1 MNSTNNVVSCIVR
14 FFRGGFSNAE
24 RVYVRQVLSKQPLWN
39 HLLNDYKDQR
49 LLMEG
54 PLSNLKESAI
64 QFTKPRKL
72 VNAANPGGRYMS
84 TAMFDARE
92 VLVPG
97 GAYDRRGGGAGSMVG
112 AVPGM
117 VNQDGYSSGPPRRMG
132 GIYSAADP
140 RLFST
145 AATANFPVPVDYIM
159 NFAMPAAYGGM
170 MMPGAGSTA
179 PGGGLGNR
187 GGYGPPPRRGGG
199 PPVSS
204 SRTKS
209 ARYGGQSQTGMG
221 MSDHGPLSASQDA
234 VYSQGPLTQAAMMS
248 QSYGGAFSQHGLG
261 DLSQSDSIYLG
272 GGAVTTDEFRSQA
285 DIMLSQDSTYQGDRA
300 AGFFQSQS
308 LSQPGFFPA
317 SQY

>member
-1 MNSTNNVVSCIVR
+1 M
-14 FFRGGFSNAE
+14 
-24 RVYVRQVLSKQPLWN
+24 LSKQPLWN
-39 HLLNDYKDQR
+39 HLLNDFKDQR

-92 VLVPG
+92 VLIPG
-97 GAYDRRGGGAGSMVG
+97 GAYDRRGGGAGSGG

-117 VNQDGYSSGPPRRMG
+117 VNQDGYAGGPPRRMG
-132 GIYSAADP
+132 GLYGGATDP

-145 AATANFPVPVDYIM
+145 AAAANFPVPVDYIM

-170 MMPGAGSTA
+170 MMPGAGGTA
-179 PGGGLGNR
+179 PGGAAGNR

-204 SRTKS
+204 GRSKAS
-209 ARYGGQSQTGMG
+209 RYGGQSQPGL
-221 MSDHGPLSASQDA
+221 SDHGPLSASQDG

-248 QSYGGAFSQHGLG
+248 QPYGAGFSQHGLG
-261 DLSQSDSIYLG
+261 DLSQPDSVYLG
-272 GGAVTTDEFRSQA
+272 GGGATADEFRSQA

-300 AGFFQSQS
+300 AGFFQSQP
-308 LSQPGFFPA
+308 LSQTGFFPA

>member
-1 MNSTNNVVSCIVR
+1 
-14 FFRGGFSNAE
+14 
-24 RVYVRQVLSKQPLWN
+24 
-39 HLLNDYKDQR
+39 
-49 LLMEG
+49 MEG

-97 GAYDRRGGGAGSMVG
+97 GAYDRRGGGGAG

-117 VNQDGYSSGPPRRMG
+117 VNQDGYAGGPPRRMG
-132 GIYSAADP
+132 SLYGAADP

-145 AATANFPVPVDYIM
+145 ATAANFPVPVDYIM

-170 MMPGAGSTA
+170 MMPGAGGATGA
-179 PGGGLGNR
+179 AAGTR

-199 PPVSS
+199 PPVSGG
-204 SRTKS
+204 RTKS
-209 ARYGGQSQTGMG
+209 ARYGAQ
-221 MSDHGPLSASQDA
+221 MSVGDHGPLSASQDG

-248 QSYGGAFSQHGLG
+248 QPYGAGFSQHGLG
-261 DLSQSDSIYLG
+261 DLSQSDSMYLG
-272 GGAVTTDEFRSQA
+272 GVGGATADELKSQA
-285 DIMLSQDSTYQGDRA
+285 DMMLSQDSTYQGDRA
-300 AGFFQSQS
+300 AGFFQSQP

>member
-1 MNSTNNVVSCIVR
+1 M
-14 FFRGGFSNAE
+14 
-24 RVYVRQVLSKQPLWN
+24 RVCQVLSKQPLWN
-39 HLLNDYKDQR
+39 HLLNDFKDQH

-97 GAYDRRGGGAGSMVG
+97 GAYDRRGGGSGTGG

-117 VNQDGYSSGPPRRMG
+117 VNQDGYTSGLPRRMG
-132 GIYSAADP
+132 NLYGATDP

-145 AATANFPVPVDYIM
+145 AAAANFPVPVDYIM

-170 MMPGAGSTA
+170 MMPGAGGAA
-179 PGGGLGNR
+179 PGGSGGGNR

-199 PPVSS
+199 GPPVSN
-204 SRTKS
+204 SRAKS
-209 ARYGGQSQTGMG
+209 GRYGGQSQG
-221 MSDHGPLSASQDA
+221 MSDHGPLSASQDGM
-234 VYSQGPLTQAAMMS
+234 YSQGPLTQAAMMS
-248 QSYGGAFSQHGLG
+248 QPYGAAFSQHGLG
-261 DLSQSDSIYLG
+261 DLSQPDSVYLG
-272 GGAVTTDEFRSQA
+272 GGGATADEFRSVMGSSSFHFLFNLTRTV
-285 DIMLSQDSTYQGDRA
+285 DVLSPSSVSRTVHLA
-300 AGFFQSQS
+300 VA
-308 LSQPGFFPA
+308 LSH
-317 SQY
+317 

>member
-1 MNSTNNVVSCIVR
+1 
-14 FFRGGFSNAE
+14 
-24 RVYVRQVLSKQPLWN
+24 
-39 HLLNDYKDQR
+39 
-49 LLMEG
+49 MEG

-97 GAYDRRGGGAGSMVG
+97 GAYDRRGGGNSTTAAGTH
-112 AVPGM
+112 PGM
-117 VNQDGYSSGPPRRMG
+117 VNHHHDGFAGGPPRRMG
-132 GIYSAADP
+132 GLYGAADP

-145 AATANFPVPVDYIM
+145 ATTANFPVPVDYIM

-170 MMPGAGSTA
+170 MMPGGAGPSA
-179 PGGGLGNR
+179 GVGAAGR
-187 GGYGPPPRRGGG
+187 GGFGAPARRGGG
-199 PPVSS
+199 PPVSGGR
-204 SRTKS
+204 SRP
-209 ARYGGQSQTGMG
+209 APRYSGHA
-221 MSDHGPLSASQDA
+221 DHGPLSAASQDG

-248 QSYGGAFSQHGLG
+248 QPCGGAGFSQHGLG
-261 DLSQSDSIYLG
+261 DLSQSDSVYLG
-272 GGAVTTDEFRSQA
+272 GIGATADEFRSQA
-285 DIMLSQDSTYQGDRA
+285 DIMLSQDSTYQGDRVA
-300 AGFFQSQS
+300 AGFFQSQP

>member
-1 MNSTNNVVSCIVR
+1 
-14 FFRGGFSNAE
+14 
-24 RVYVRQVLSKQPLWN
+24 
-39 HLLNDYKDQR
+39 
-49 LLMEG
+49 MEG

-97 GAYDRRGGGAGSMVG
+97 GAYDRRGGGGGAGG
-112 AVPGM
+112 TLPGM
-117 VNQDGYSSGPPRRMG
+117 VNQDGYVNGPPRRMG
-132 GIYSAADP
+132 GLYGAADP

-170 MMPGAGSTA
+170 MMPGAGGPTA
-179 PGGGLGNR
+179 GGGAGSR

-199 PPVSS
+199 APVSS
-204 SRTKS
+204 SRTKPT
-209 ARYGGQSQTGMG
+209 RYGGQSQMG
-221 MSDHGPLSASQDA
+221 LSMSDHGPLSASQDGM
-234 VYSQGPLTQAAMMS
+234 YSQGPLTQAALMS
-248 QSYGGAFSQHGLG
+248 QPYGAGFSQHGL
-261 DLSQSDSIYLG
+261 SQTDSIYLG
-272 GGAVTTDEFRSQA
+272 GGGATADEFRSQA
-285 DIMLSQDSTYQGDRA
+285 DVMLSQDSTYQGDRA
-300 AGFFQSQS
+300 AGFYQSQP

>member
-1 MNSTNNVVSCIVR
+1 M
-14 FFRGGFSNAE
+14 
-24 RVYVRQVLSKQPLWN
+24 LSKQPLWN
-39 HLLNDYKDQR
+39 HLLNDFKDQR

-97 GAYDRRGGGAGSMVG
+97 GAYDRRGGGAASSS

-117 VNQDGYSSGPPRRMG
+117 VNQDGYPTGPLRRMG
-132 GIYSAADP
+132 GLYGATDP

-159 NFAMPAAYGGM
+159 NFAMPAAYSGM
-170 MMPGAGSTA
+170 MVPGAGGAA
-179 PGGGLGNR
+179 PGGAIGNR

-204 SRTKS
+204 NRTKS
-209 ARYGGQSQTGMG
+209 TRYGGVSQSGIG
-221 MSDHGPLSASQDA
+221 MSDHGPLSASQDGI
-234 VYSQGPLTQAAMMS
+234 YSQGPLTQAAMMS
-248 QSYGGAFSQHGLG
+248 QPYGTAFSQHVLG
-261 DLSQSDSIYLG
+261 DLSQSDSVYLG
-272 GGAVTTDEFRSQA
+272 GGGGATADEFRSQA

-300 AGFFQSQS
+300 AGFFQSQP
-308 LSQPGFFPA
+308 LSQTGFFPA